1 MRRFERDEI
10 LDPDILMNYPRTG
23 LTRGYGENKR
33 WCAGRDYRTYPYLAN
48 RAQNDS
54 STNYKELTMEF
65 QSLITDYFIRISD
78 ELERVLDGLTIEELS
93 KHPAPGANSIDWLGL
108 ASNPEP

>member
-1 MRRFERDEI
+1 
-10 LDPDILMNYPRTG
+10 
-23 LTRGYGENKR
+23 
-33 WCAGRDYRTYPYLAN
+33 
-48 RAQNDS
+48 
-54 STNYKELTMEF
+54 MEF